1 MASFKLEK
9 AEVLRVGTTENV
21 TESFRKR
28 ELILKTDTESQYPQI
43 IKIEAVQAKCD
54 DQQLNEVRPGDIVSV
69 DFNLN
74 GRESTGKDG
83 KLIVFNTLQ
92 LWKLSITQTSA
103 APQPQY
109 SAPQVTQADEE
120 FESDLPF

>member
-9 AEVLRVGTTENV
+9 AEVLRVGKIENIS
-21 TESFRKR
+21 ESFRKR
-28 ELILKTDTESQYPQI
+28 ELILKTDTESQYPQT

-54 DQQLNEVRPGDIVSV
+54 DQQLNEVRPGDIVTV

-83 KLIVFNTLQ
+83 QPIVFNTLS
-92 LWKLSITQTSA
+92 LWKISINQTTAQPTQS
-103 APQPQY
+103 Y
-109 SAPQVTQADEE
+109 SAPQVTPADED
-120 FESDLPF
+120 ESDGLPF

>member
-103 APQPQY
+103 ASQPQY
-109 SAPQVTQADEE
+109 SVPQINPEDEE
-120 FESDLPF
+120 NDGLPF